1 MRIALASDHAG
12 VKLKAHI
19 RDALDSRNLTV
30 EDFGPATDDSVD
42 YPDYAARVARGVAA
56 GDFDRGILICGS
68 GIGMSIAANK
78 VEGIRAARV
87 SDEDDARLARDHNDA
102 NVLTLGARVMPFD
115 RALAAVDVFL
125 STPFGGGRHQR
136 RIDKIA
142 DLEATSPAERTR

>member
-1 MRIALASDHAG
+1 
-12 VKLKAHI
+12 
-19 RDALDSRNLTV
+19 
-30 EDFGPATDDSVD
+30 
-42 YPDYAARVARGVAA
+42 
-56 GDFDRGILICGS
+56 
-68 GIGMSIAANK
+68 MSIAANK